1 MFNDQDGFNVEGMED
16 GLRELL
22 EKQKQVLLLLNT
34 PANNPTGLFHDK
46 EEMDKVVDVLKK
58 LAAEYPDRRLTSLSG
73 CVLHRF

>member
-34 PANNPTGLFHDK
+34 PANNPTGYSMTK

-58 LAAEYPDRRLTSLSG
+58 LAAEYPGPPPDVLSG